1 MIRVA
6 FLCSGSKGNATLV
19 SNGQSLLLFDMG
31 ASKQTLSKGCALFGK
46 KIEDIDAAFFTH
58 EHTDHVS
65 GWRYLPSSITCYCSF
80 PIDFPSLPIKPLDR
94 VEFGSLTVTALSAS
108 HDAVNPLSYLIEDG
122 GEKLAYV
129 TDTGYIKKTTLKA
142 IANCDY
148 YLLESNHDPYLEAHS
163 GRSARLVSRVL
174 GRKGHLSNA
183 DSAKYFLKVFG
194 DKTKAVYLGHLS
206 EDCNTPKLALD
217 AYLQAADEFGVSLE
231 GIKIIPTSQRDVV
244 LGGDWE

>member
-1 MIRVA
+1 M
-6 FLCSGSKGNATLV
+6 
-19 SNGQSLLLFDMG
+19 
-31 ASKQTLSKGCALFGK
+31 
-46 KIEDIDAAFFTH
+46 
-58 EHTDHVS
+58 
-65 GWRYLPSSITCYCSF
+65 
-80 PIDFPSLPIKPLDR
+80 
-94 VEFGSLTVTALSAS
+94 EFGSLTVTALSAS

-194 DKTKAVYLGHLS
+194 DKTKAVYLGQLS
-206 EDCNTPKLALD
+206 EDCNSPKLALD
-217 AYLQAADEFGVSLE
+217 AYLHSADEFGVSLE